1 MGNSHGKFYNGNV
14 EEEKRFNIFKTNV
27 DLIQDSNSK
36 GLSYTL
42 GVNQF
47 ADLTA
52 DEFAATYMGLKKP
65 TDLYGD
71 LPYLGR
77 HNSSSKASASS
88 VDWTTKGAVTP
99 VKNQGQCG
107 SCWSFSATG
116 ALEGA
121 WEIATNNLVSLSE
134 QQFVDCDKV
143 DAGCNGGLM
152 DNAFAY
158 AEKHALCTEGS
169 YKYTARGGTC
179 KASSCT
185 TGIPQGGVTGFKD
198 VSRDDE
204 QALMD
209 AVNQQPVSIAIEADK
224 SVFQLYSSGVLTGNC
239 GSGLDHGVLAVG
251 YGTEN
256 GQARAVR
263 ANADSY
269 RALLRTQSCLEAKPR
284 LSFEQWYT
292 KPAWQLLNRS
302 CCDHLKVKRIGPRP
316 LALLG
321 PSLVPWRVDLRTLGA
336 KMPSWSFFFANQT
349 LHHRAFI

>member
-1 MGNSHGKFYNGNV
+1 MGD
-14 EEEKRFNIFKTNV
+14 NV
-27 DLIQDSNSK
+27 DLILDSNSK

-77 HNSSSKASASS
+77 HNSSNKVLASS

-107 SCWSFSATG
+107 SCWSFSAAG

-198 VSRDDE
+198 VSRNDE
-204 QALMD
+204 QRSWTPLISSQSPLPLRLISRSFNCTPVGFSQAIAGQALITEFSQLGLAPRM
-209 AVNQQPVSIAIEADK
+209 ARHIGK
-224 SVFQLYSSGVLTGNC
+224 SRTLGAH
-239 GSGLDHGVLAVG
+239 HGVTTALRNSFV
-251 YGTEN
+251 
-256 GQARAVR
+256 ARAVR

-269 RALLRTQSCLEAKPR
+269 RALLRTQSCLE
-284 LSFEQWYT
+284 
-292 KPAWQLLNRS
+292 
-302 CCDHLKVKRIGPRP
+302 
-316 LALLG
+316 
-321 PSLVPWRVDLRTLGA
+321 
-336 KMPSWSFFFANQT
+336 
-349 LHHRAFI
+349 